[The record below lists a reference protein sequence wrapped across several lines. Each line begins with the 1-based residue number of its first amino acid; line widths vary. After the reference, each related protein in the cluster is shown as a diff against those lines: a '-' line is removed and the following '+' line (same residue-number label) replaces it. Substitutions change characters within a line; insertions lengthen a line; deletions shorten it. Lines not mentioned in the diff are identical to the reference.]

1 MKPRT
6 KLQFRVVG
14 LSSQLPDI
22 KSMMTEWANNDC
34 LNHIGY
40 ATKSRVVC
48 MECGERFSTELV
60 NRKRAVCPHCG
71 ASLKIEWSRKRTNQQ
86 FIRIGKADICEEFQ
100 VIRCFELY
108 AYYREG
114 REPHYFIREVLQHWI
129 KDDGKREVMALA
141 RNTGCSG
148 WCGNLEIRNKTV
160 GSYYSIGDNDVYC
173 DKYHPD
179 SVFKPQYTRMG
190 IDYRLHGLSFLD
202 AINAIPVNPKLET
215 LLKAK
220 RYDLLSHWY
229 SLRYKVSS
237 YWPSIKICLRNKY
250 KIKDASMW
258 FDYLD
263 LLTRYHK
270 DLHNAYYVCP
280 TNLKRAHDLYVAKK
294 KRDDEKAR
302 KARDMQRLLELKKY
316 AEDYIKEKSKFFDLK
331 LSDGKIVVIP
341 LKSLEEF
348 KKEGEIMHHCV
359 FSNEYF
365 KKKDSLILS
374 ARIGKKHI
382 ETVEVNLKTLS
393 IVRSRGVCNRNT
405 EYHDSIVKLVNNNM
419 NLIQKCL
426 KKVA

>member
-237 YWPSIKICLRNKY
+237 YWPSIK
-250 KIKDASMW
+250 S
-258 FDYLD
+258 
-263 LLTRYHK
+263 
-270 DLHNAYYVCP
+270 
-280 TNLKRAHDLYVAKK
+280 
-294 KRDDEKAR
+294 
-302 KARDMQRLLELKKY
+302 
-316 AEDYIKEKSKFFDLK
+316 
-331 LSDGKIVVIP
+331 
-341 LKSLEEF
+341 
-348 KKEGEIMHHCV
+348 V
-359 FSNEYF
+359 F
-365 KKKDSLILS
+365 
-374 ARIGKKHI
+374 G
-382 ETVEVNLKTLS
+382 TS
-393 IVRSRGVCNRNT
+393 IR
-405 EYHDSIVKLVNNNM
+405 
-419 NLIQKCL
+419 
-426 KKVA
+426 

>member
-141 RNTGCSG
+141 
-148 WCGNLEIRNKTV
+148 IQAVVV
-160 GSYYSIGDNDVYC
+160 GVGILKFV
-173 DKYHPD
+173 
-179 SVFKPQYTRMG
+179 TRLWDR
-190 IDYRLHGLSFLD
+190 I
-202 AINAIPVNPKLET
+202 I
-215 LLKAK
+215 
-220 RYDLLSHWY
+220 
-229 SLRYKVSS
+229 VS
-237 YWPSIKICLRNKY
+237 
-250 KIKDASMW
+250 
-258 FDYLD
+258 
-263 LLTRYHK
+263 
-270 DLHNAYYVCP
+270 
-280 TNLKRAHDLYVAKK
+280 
-294 KRDDEKAR
+294 
-302 KARDMQRLLELKKY
+302 
-316 AEDYIKEKSKFFDLK
+316 
-331 LSDGKIVVIP
+331 
-341 LKSLEEF
+341 
-348 KKEGEIMHHCV
+348 EIMMFTV
-359 FSNEYF
+359 INTIR
-365 KKKDSLILS
+365 ILYS
-374 ARIGKKHI
+374 
-382 ETVEVNLKTLS
+382 
-393 IVRSRGVCNRNT
+393 NRNT
-405 EYHDSIVKLVNNNM
+405 QGWE
-419 NLIQKCL
+419 
-426 KKVA
+426 